1 MTGDRY
7 LPGVPCWVDVASPDS
22 RVSTAFYGGLFGWE
36 FDGLI
41 ARLDG
46 RAVAGIG
53 PPGAAS
59 WRTHVRAGE
68 GTEERIDA
76 AGGRALPE
84 RLIADDAGAAFGLAD
99 SPIGAELVNAPCSW
113 NWSNLHTPDPAR
125 AAAFYGA
132 VFGWATADAFG
143 SLMARLPAYG
153 DLLEERDPGIRRRH
167 AEYGA
172 PEGFTDAV
180 AWIIAADGEPRWDVT
195 FAVADAD
202 AAASRAQELGGEV
215 VVAPHDAGA
224 ARIAALR
231 DPQGARFTV
240 SAFVG

>member
-1 MTGDRY
+1 MTADRY

-99 SPIGAELVNAPCSW
+99 APIGAELVNAPCSW

-132 VFGWATADAFG
+132 VFGWQTESFGPATMF
-143 SLMARLPAYG
+143 RLPGYVGGEPQQPVSREVVAAMA
-153 DLLEERDPGIRRRH
+153 P
-167 AEYGA
+167 AEAGETPRWSA
-172 PEGFTDAV
+172 DFWVADVDAV
-180 AWIIAADGEPRWDVT
+180 
-195 FAVADAD
+195 VASAE
-202 AAASRAQELGGEV
+202 RLGGRTI
-215 VVAPHDAGA
+215 APPFDNPVGRSATLA
-224 ARIAALR
+224 
-231 DPQGARFTV
+231 DPTGVSFTV
-240 SAFVG
+240 SSMPGPGGAAA